1 MSTQTARRTTAALA
15 AGADL
20 LAVLV
25 FAAVG
30 RSSHAEMVNAYGV
43 LATAAPFL
51 LGLLLGW
58 LVVRAWHAPLR
69 LPVGVAVWAGVVTAG
84 LGVRAV
90 FTHRL
95 PLTFVLITVAVLA
108 LLLLGWR
115 AVAHLVTRSRDLTAG
130 SRTVN
135 LTPQPQ
141 QLPDPPSRDHG
152 PRVPRDSQFKH

>member
-1 MSTQTARRTTAALA
+1 VTTQTVRPTTVMLA
-15 AGADL
+15 AGADV

-30 RSSHAEMVNAYGV
+30 RSSHAEVVDAFGV

-58 LVVRAWHAPLR
+58 LVVRVWRAPLR
-69 LPVGVAVWAGVVTAG
+69 LPIGVAVWAGVVIIG
-84 LGVRAV
+84 LGVRAA

-95 PLTFVLITVAVLA
+95 PLTFVLIAAASLA

-115 AVAHLVTRSRDLTAG
+115 AVASLVA
-130 SRTVN
+130 RTSG
-135 LTPQPQ
+135 Q
-141 QLPDPPSRDHG
+141 
-152 PRVPRDSQFKH
+152 SQV